1 MTIQQLENQI
11 FGADQIVAQTRDS
24 IVFQQCLVILEVIIF
39 DVYKMLRIDIKKLLH
54 LTGESRTRV

>member
-11 FGADQIVAQTRDS
+11 FGADQIVAQTLDS

-39 DVYKMLRIDIKKLLH
+39 DVYKMLRVGIKKLLH